1 MLLFPKAERG
11 EGERIVTKKSSEP
24 IVQADSRP
32 MPATPRRGRSPKAPG
47 WLSTRARTD
56 LARVTVYSLHALQK
70 RTQAIVRHHRS
81 GQPLSESAVEA
92 LRAAML
98 GLWDDAHRYTPKDVP
113 LSYEEAQK
121 MKSPS
126 RPKASATDIPRR

>member
-1 MLLFPKAERG
+1 MA
-11 EGERIVTKKSSEP
+11 KKSSEPSEP
-24 IVQADSRP
+24 IVQAGARP
-32 MPATPRRGRSPKAPG
+32 MPAKPQSGRRPKAPG

-98 GLWDDAHRYTPKDVP
+98 GLWDDAHRYTPKEVP

-121 MKSPS
+121 MTSP
-126 RPKASATDIPRR
+126 AT